1 VAQELLYF
9 SEWPPL
15 HREPTCEGMPQVV
28 KVKILEPSALAG
40 AQERRPDARALED
53 TSDWIAS
60 LLALAVRQE
69 A

>member
-1 VAQELLYF
+1 
-9 SEWPPL
+9 
-15 HREPTCEGMPQVV
+15 MPQVV

-60 LLALAVRQE
+60 LLALEVRQE